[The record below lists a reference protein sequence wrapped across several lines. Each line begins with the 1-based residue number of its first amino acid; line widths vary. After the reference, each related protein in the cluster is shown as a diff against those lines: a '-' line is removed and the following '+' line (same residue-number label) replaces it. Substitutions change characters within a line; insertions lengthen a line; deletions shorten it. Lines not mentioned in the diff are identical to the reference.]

1 VTNKGNE
8 NAAQFG
14 FVIPTGSN
22 GAAATIAVAYTS
34 NGPAGSAASVTNTG
48 SSNAASFGFVIPVGS
63 NGETGATG
71 PQGPATIAVAY
82 TSNGAPGS
90 AASVTNVGTTTN
102 MELGFVIPTGSNG
115 AAGATG
121 SQGPAGTNGAAAT
134 IAVAYTSNG
143 PAGSAA
149 SVTNTGSSNAASFGF
164 VIPVGSNGAAGAT
177 GAQGPAGTNGTNGSN
192 GTNGIDGAAATITV
206 AYTSNGAPGSAASVT
221 NTGSSNAASFG
232 FVIPVG
238 SNGAAGATGSQG
250 PAGTNGAAAT
260 IVVAYTSNGPA
271 GSAASVTNT
280 GSSNAASFGFVIPV
294 GSNGETGATGPVG
307 PITNKFMD
315 ANGVVWT
322 ITNAPPATGKYVTH
336 FDLTTSNAWF
346 EAENTNVATFAQGA
360 TADLA
365 LPKSSTNSLAVT
377 ALQITG
383 GNPTNGAVRVATDTA
398 GNGKWSEPV
407 FVSAYPKLL
416 NISNTTAQLYFTNVI
431 FQVGNY
437 YNATAS
443 TFTPPVGIY
452 AITCTIAPE
461 IYGAGNYYLEIY
473 QNATALSA
481 IKAIAPQ
488 PALTDTRIIRETTGT
503 NVYRIYIEI
512 SQNPNLGLI
521 FQPNNY
527 NSLNI
532 WKIGDL

>member
-1 VTNKGNE
+1 MKMGAIILAGMLLFGANLFARTGVDATGTNVVLYGPLEIGTNPVTWNGETKTEWPTGGGTTNASEINAQFTPTNSTPSDASVQGNLLGIDAKLGLLRFTDNGDGTITDLATGLMWIKNANLGGLMTWTSAVVYCENLVTNGYDDWRLPSITQKSYGELGGIAELDTIGRSGGNPAGQWLGLANTPFINIWAYIWSSE
-8 NAAQFG
+8 ECDPPYGDSVYRLSTGDGSIAWGINKEAVAQALPVRGPVTVSFGTNAFQSYRG
-14 FVIPTGSN
+14 DW
-22 GAAATIAVAYTS
+22 GAAASSVA
-34 NGPAGSAASVTNTG
+34 
-48 SSNAASFGFVIPVGS
+48 NAAL
-63 NGETGATG
+63 
-71 PQGPATIAVAY
+71 PA
-82 TSNGAPGS
+82 
-90 AASVTNVGTTTN
+90 
-102 MELGFVIPTGSNG
+102 
-115 AAGATG
+115 
-121 SQGPAGTNGAAAT
+121 
-134 IAVAYTSNG
+134 
-143 PAGSAA
+143 
-149 SVTNTGSSNAASFGF
+149 
-164 VIPVGSNGAAGAT
+164 
-177 GAQGPAGTNGTNGSN
+177 
-192 GTNGIDGAAATITV
+192 
-206 AYTSNGAPGSAASVT
+206 
-221 NTGSSNAASFG
+221 
-232 FVIPVG
+232 
-238 SNGAAGATGSQG
+238 
-250 PAGTNGAAAT
+250 
-260 IVVAYTSNGPA
+260 
-271 GSAASVTNT
+271 
-280 GSSNAASFGFVIPV
+280 
-294 GSNGETGATGPVG
+294 
-307 PITNKFMD
+307 
-315 ANGVVWT
+315 
-322 ITNAPPATGKYVTH
+322 
-336 FDLTTSNAWF
+336 
-346 EAENTNVATFAQGA
+346 
-360 TADLA
+360 
-365 LPKSSTNSLAVT
+365 SSTNSLAVT

-473 QNATALSA
+473 QNATALST

-488 PALTDTRIIRETTGT
+488 SALTDTRIIRETTGT